1 MNIGLQYEYAAFL
14 TMFIIDNLSDTRVGE
29 LALKIQDCKND
40 LDMQHYID
48 ELKIL
53 YVEIQKEKEKFSE
66 VSDKYFE

>member
-1 MNIGLQYEYAAFL
+1 MNIDLQYEYAAFL
-14 TMFIIDNLSDTRVGE
+14 TMFIIDNLNDTRVGE

-40 LDMQHYID
+40 SDMQRYIE

-53 YVEIQKEKEKFSE
+53 YIKIQKEKEKFSE

>member
-29 LALKIQDCKND
+29 LALKIQDCKNNI
-40 LDMQHYID
+40 DMRRYID

>member
-40 LDMQHYID
+40 LDMQRYID

>member
-1 MNIGLQYEYAAFL
+1 MNIDLQYEYAAFL
-14 TMFIIDNLSDTRVGE
+14 TMFVIDNLNDTRVGE

-40 LDMQHYID
+40 SDMQRYID

>member
-1 MNIGLQYEYAAFL
+1 MSIDLQYEYAAFL
-14 TMFIIDNLSDTRVGE
+14 TMFIINNLDDARVGE

-40 LDMQHYID
+40 SDMQCYID

-66 VSDKYFE
+66 VSNKYFE

>member
-29 LALKIQDCKND
+29 LALKIQNCKND
-40 LDMQHYID
+40 SDMQRYID

-66 VSDKYFE
+66 VSNKYFE